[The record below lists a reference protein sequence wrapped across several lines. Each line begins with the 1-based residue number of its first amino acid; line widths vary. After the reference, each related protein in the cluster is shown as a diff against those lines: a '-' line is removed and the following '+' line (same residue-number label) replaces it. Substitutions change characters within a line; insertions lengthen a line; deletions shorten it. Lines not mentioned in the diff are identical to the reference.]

1 MLNIII
7 LLYALLGKPNSCQ
20 KELSTCSIQLV
31 SIDCIKQED
40 DTGND
45 QVYLTL
51 NGKEITSKYRTG
63 SRGTI
68 SGHIDLK
75 GIEPQPIS
83 EKAMLTL
90 WEYDLLDPDDK
101 LGSVSV
107 RCSLP
112 GAYSETITYRNP
124 FGSADYVLHYVVY

>member
-51 NGKEITSKYRTG
+51 NGKEITSKYRRNKG
-63 SRGTI
+63 
-68 SGHIDLK
+68 LK
-75 GIEPQPIS
+75 FWRKKYQKIQYMGF
-83 EKAMLTL
+83 
-90 WEYDLLDPDDK
+90 LLLRYK
-101 LGSVSV
+101 
-107 RCSLP
+107 
-112 GAYSETITYRNP
+112 
-124 FGSADYVLHYVVY
+124 